1 MIGPFPGIDPYIEAR
16 SYWRDFH
23 ARFLSNLADALN
35 AGLPPQYDAQIDE
48 RVSLIEEDIAEE
60 RRYDFLPDVAV
71 TRSGERAQVETRP
84 ATAIA
89 EDAFETIPLVLLERK
104 PETYLKIVHRPDRA
118 LVTVI
123 ELLSP
128 TNKGEGRRDYM
139 LKRLDLLHQPVHL
152 VELDFLVSGQR
163 MPLARPWP
171 KGDYH
176 ALVSRAEQ
184 RPDCQVYSWSV
195 RQRVPNI
202 QLPLRAPDPDIRLDL
217 GAVLATTYERG
228 RNPHLSDYTRDLGL
242 SLSDGDCTWA
252 EGLARAFAASA
263 KGER

>member
-1 MIGPFPGIDPYIEAR
+1 MG
-16 SYWRDFH
+16 
-23 ARFLSNLADALN
+23 
-35 AGLPPQYDAQIDE
+35 
-48 RVSLIEEDIAEE
+48 LIEEDVAED

-71 TRSGERAQVETRP
+71 TRSGERAQVETRS
-84 ATAIA
+84 ATAVA
-89 EDAFETIPLVLLERK
+89 EDAFETIPLVLLEQK
-104 PETYLKIVHRPDRA
+104 PETYLKIVHRPDRV

-128 TNKGEGRRDYM
+128 TNKGEGRRGYM
-139 LKRLDLLHQPVHL
+139 LRHLDLLHEPVHL

-195 RQRVPNI
+195 RQA
-202 QLPLRAPDPDIRLDL
+202 LPKIAIPLKEPDPNFRLDL
-217 GAVLATTYERG
+217 GAVLSTTYERG
-228 RNPHLSDYTRDLGL
+228 RNPHLSDYTRDLAL
-242 SLSDGDCTWA
+242 PLSDEDRAWA
-252 EGLARAFAASA
+252 EGLARAFAASPGVA
-263 KGER
+263 AR